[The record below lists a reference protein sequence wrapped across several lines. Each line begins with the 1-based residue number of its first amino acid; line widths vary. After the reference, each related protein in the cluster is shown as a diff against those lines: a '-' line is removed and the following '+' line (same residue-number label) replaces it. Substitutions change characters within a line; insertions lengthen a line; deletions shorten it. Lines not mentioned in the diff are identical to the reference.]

1 MATITKR
8 NAPTTGQPKAQA
20 RSNAQ
25 RQADYR
31 QRHLQSEDG
40 QLQRLGLMVDHHA
53 KLALQRLAKC
63 YCVTQRSMLEGLIMQ
78 AQRVAVDEAMAM
90 SPNGHADYY
99 GGRLRLQGKVV
110 TQ

>member
-1 MATITKR
+1 MATKL
-8 NAPTTGQPKAQA
+8 NAPTMVPSKALA

-31 QRHLQSEDG
+31 QRHLKSEDHN
-40 QLQRLGLMVDHHA
+40 LQRLGLMVDLHA
-53 KLALQRLAKC
+53 KLALQRLAHC
-63 YCVTQRSMLEGLIMQ
+63 YGVTQRSMLEGLIMQ

-99 GGRLRLQGKVV
+99 DGRLRLHRPAV

>member
-1 MATITKR
+1 MATTKHH
-8 NAPTTGQPKAQA
+8 APSKVPSKAQA

-40 QLQRLGLMVDHHA
+40 QLQRLGLMVDHHV

>member
-1 MATITKR
+1 MATTKHH
-8 NAPTTGQPKAQA
+8 APTKVPSKAQP

-40 QLQRLGLMVDHHA
+40 HLQRLGLMVDQHA
-53 KLALQRLAKC
+53 KLALQRLAHC
-63 YCVTQRSMLEGLIMQ
+63 YGVTQRSMLEGLIMQ
-78 AQRVAVDEAMAM
+78 AQRVATDEAMAM

-99 GGRLRLQGKVV
+99 DGRLRLPRRAV

>member
-1 MATITKR
+1 MATKH
-8 NAPTTGQPKAQA
+8 NAPTKVQP

-31 QRHLQSEDG
+31 QRHLQSEHHS
-40 QLQRLGLMVDHHA
+40 LQRLSLMVDLHA

-63 YCVTQRSMLEGLIMQ
+63 YGVTQRSMLEGLIQQ
-78 AQRVAVDEAMAM
+78 AQRVAVDEAIAM
-90 SPNGHADYY
+90 VPNGHADYY
-99 GGRLRLQGKVV
+99 DGRLRLQGKPV

>member
-8 NAPTTGQPKAQA
+8 NAPPTVQFKAQA

-99 GGRLRLQGKVV
+99 DGRLKLPRQPV
-110 TQ
+110 TR

>member
-1 MATITKR
+1 MVSTKR
-8 NAPTTGQPKAQA
+8 NATAKVPSQAQP

-31 QRHLQSEDG
+31 QRHLKSEDG
-40 QLQRLGLMVDHHA
+40 QLQRLGLMIDQHA
-53 KLALQRLAKC
+53 KLALQRLATC
-63 YCVTQRSMLEGLIMQ
+63 YCVTQRSILEGLILQ
-78 AQRVAVDEAMAM
+78 ADRVAVDEAIAL

-99 GGRLRLQGKVV
+99 DGQLRLPRTAV

>member
-1 MATITKR
+1 MATKH
-8 NAPTTGQPKAQA
+8 NAPTQPKSKAQP

-31 QRHLQSEDG
+31 QRHLRSEDG
-40 QLQRLGLMVDHHA
+40 HLQRLGLMVDQHA

-63 YCVTQRSMLEGLIMQ
+63 YCVTQRSMLEDLIMQ
-78 AQRVAVDEAMAM
+78 AQRVAVDEAIAI

-99 GGRLRLQGKVV
+99 DGRIRLPTQSV
-110 TQ
+110 TR

>member
-1 MATITKR
+1 MATKH
-8 NAPTTGQPKAQA
+8 NEPTQPQSKAQP

-31 QRHLQSEDG
+31 QRHLQSEDHN
-40 QLQRLGLMVDHHA
+40 LQRLSLMVDLHA
-53 KLALQRLAKC
+53 KLALQRLARC
-63 YCVTQRSMLEGLIMQ
+63 YGVTQRSMLEGLIMQ
-78 AQRVAVDEAMAM
+78 AQTVTIDKAIAM

-99 GGRLRLQGKVV
+99 DGRIRLPQLPV

>member
-1 MATITKR
+1 MATKR
-8 NAPTTGQPKAQA
+8 KAPTKVPSKAQP

-31 QRHLQSEDG
+31 ARHLQSEDG
-40 QLQRLGLMVDHHA
+40 HLQRLGLMVDQHA
-53 KLALQRLAKC
+53 KLALHRLAKC
-63 YCVTQRSMLEGLIMQ
+63 YGVTQRSILEGLILQ

-90 SPNGHADYY
+90 SPNDHADYY
-99 GGRLRLQGKVV
+99 DGLLRLPRQPV

>member
-1 MATITKR
+1 MTTTKHH
-8 NAPTTGQPKAQA
+8 APTKAPSKTQA

-31 QRHLQSEDG
+31 QRHLKSEDG
-40 QLQRLGLMVDHHA
+40 HLQRLGLMVDLHA
-53 KLALQRLAKC
+53 KLALQRLAHC
-63 YCVTQRSMLEGLIMQ
+63 YGVTQRSMLEGLIMQ
-78 AQRVAVDEAMAM
+78 AQRVAVDAAIAM

-99 GGRLRLQGKVV
+99 DGRLRLHRPAV

>member
-1 MATITKR
+1 MATTKHH
-8 NAPTTGQPKAQA
+8 APSKVQSKAQA

-31 QRHLQSEDG
+31 QRHLRSEDG
-40 QLQRLGLMVDHHA
+40 HLQRLGLMVDQHA
-53 KLALQRLAKC
+53 KLALQRLAIC
-63 YCVTQRSMLEGLIMQ
+63 YGVTQRSMLEDLIMQ

-90 SPNGHADYY
+90 SSNGPADYY
-99 GGRLRLQGKVV
+99 DGRLRLQRSVV

>member
-8 NAPTTGQPKAQA
+8 NAPTAVQFKAQA

-78 AQRVAVDEAMAM
+78 AQRVAVDEAIAM

-99 GGRLRLQGKVV
+99 DGRLKLPRQPV
-110 TQ
+110 TR